1 MATNIEMDEATYED
15 DSLHAENKNKCSMK
29 CPIPPR
35 ILTVAGPE
43 SALKLLRRHGHMRR
57 NPSWAKKFDGIVLV
71 IRFGLAAIVHRNQA
85 P

>member
-15 DSLHAENKNKCSMK
+15 DSLHAENEMPDMPDSTANTDGRGS
-29 CPIPPR
+29 
-35 ILTVAGPE
+35 
-43 SALKLLRRHGHMRR
+43 KLLRRHGHMRR

-71 IRFGLAAIVHRNQA
+71 IRFRLAANVHGNQA